1 MPIVRL
7 WVINRILVV
16 NCWHISVFLS
26 VAQREAVM
34 EPAAVDSSN
43 RAAATSDGFSDKSRP
58 VFNVGDDEMPSS
70 AGESAET
77 VVSDVSAVSDA
88 AAAAVAGNAVKL
100 SAPKPPDTTSTP
112 TTSLMHKSASKYA
125 TATLSCLFSSLNFIT
140 F

>member
-1 MPIVRL
+1 
-7 WVINRILVV
+7 
-16 NCWHISVFLS
+16 
-26 VAQREAVM
+26 M
-34 EPAAVDSSN
+34 EPATADSSN
-43 RAAATSDGFSDKSRP
+43 RAAAASDGFSDKSRP

-77 VVSDVSAVSDA
+77 AVNDVSAVSDA